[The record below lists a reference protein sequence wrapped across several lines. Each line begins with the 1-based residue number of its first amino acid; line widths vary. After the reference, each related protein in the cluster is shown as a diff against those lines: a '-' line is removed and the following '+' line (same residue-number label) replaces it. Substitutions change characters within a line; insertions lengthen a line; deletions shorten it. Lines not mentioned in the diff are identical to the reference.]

1 MAYMAYM
8 AYSLD
13 SSVDQV
19 LSDVIQRI
27 DRINYELEHDEEL
40 DALIEKD
47 IRLLLR
53 KHSNKLP
60 ESQQVAYF
68 EGFKNRHMPALRL
81 KKIEALERA
90 KERLEHIKGELE
102 EL

>member
-1 MAYMAYM
+1 MAYM

-13 SSVDQV
+13 SSVDLV
-19 LSDVIQRI
+19 LNDVIQRI
-27 DRINYELEHDEEL
+27 DRIDYELKHDEEL
-40 DALIEKD
+40 DALVEKD

-53 KHSNKLP
+53 KHSYKLP

-68 EGFKNRHMPALRL
+68 EDFKNRHMSTLRQ
-81 KKIEALERA
+81 KKIETLKRA
-90 KERLEHIKGELE
+90 KERLEHIKTELQ